1 MSGSAVSA
9 SDMEAAAP
17 PVVKERR
24 QLGARAC
31 DRCRRR
37 KCKVTWSK
45 PSPLTPRILQ
55 CDLPPSGSCAQ
66 CLAARTSCTFNL
78 PTARRGPKAKKKP
91 VADGDTPSFSDI
103 PPLRFD
109 DPSSSSSL
117 NFGTSTTQEAWSA
130 TTAVST
136 SKDLLPRN
144 VAPSPSRPSIDGPK
158 LSVLQRWEVL
168 VDEITARGV
177 SFDTILNQCID
188 LFFEYLYPLTPLVH
202 EPSLRDNLA
211 YFVPSGRAP
220 HLEKCADAAFT
231 LITAVCAE
239 AAFLLPKDIFPNGET
254 VADAFLQASRNCLA
268 GYLETD
274 LENPSASSI
283 TIRYFHSNCVHASG
297 KPKFSWHIF
306 GEATRLAQVMR
317 LHDEASYE
325 GLYPI
330 EAEMRRRVFW
340 IVYVGDKSAAILNN
354 RPITMHKYSF
364 ECGVTAAYPSG
375 IEDESQMPVSP
386 SSVRS
391 SEPACTKRQRLI
403 LGFNANI
410 RLWGAA
416 ADLLLA
422 LRVLE
427 DQSKGGLVNALSPQQ
442 REIVDPLYISFIT
455 SLDELPTFL
464 KSHSFAPPA
473 ESDAFQSKQSLI
485 QCANLQVSM
494 HCLRMVVVQ
503 KFEHLSYLTA
513 GIEQTDLQKTEIV
526 RDALRV
532 VHEVPFWAL
541 QVNGEPYVEKLR
553 LIGASLMAIIHRNP
567 NSPIAARARGDFD
580 VLLDVLTRLDSKA
593 SDALRSNSSWI
604 L

>member
-1 MSGSAVSA
+1 MSRSSDKLHFRSSDSTEGSKS
-9 SDMEAAAP
+9 
-17 PVVKERR
+17 KEET
-24 QLGARAC
+24 Q
-31 DRCRRR
+31 CRRLYSE
-37 KCKVTWSK
+37 VF
-45 PSPLTPRILQ
+45 
-55 CDLPPSGSCAQ
+55 GH
-66 CLAARTSCTFNL
+66 
-78 PTARRGPKAKKKP
+78 
-91 VADGDTPSFSDI
+91 
-103 PPLRFD
+103 
-109 DPSSSSSL
+109 SSS
-117 NFGTSTTQEAWSA
+117 EI
-130 TTAVST
+130 
-136 SKDLLPRN
+136 R
-144 VAPSPSRPSIDGPK
+144 RPIPFKQSQFRHFNDTGALERHKRHGSK
-158 LSVLQRWEVL
+158 LSVLQRWEKL
-168 VDEITARGV
+168 VDEITARGLN
-177 SFDTILNQCID
+177 FDAILNQGID

-202 EPSLRDNLA
+202 EPSLRDSLA
-211 YFVPSGRAP
+211 YFVPSDRAP
-220 HLEKCADAAFT
+220 RLEKCADATFT

-268 GYLETD
+268 EYLETD
-274 LENPSASSI
+274 LENPNASSI

-317 LHDEASYE
+317 LHEESSYE

-340 IVYVGDKSAAILNN
+340 IVYMGDKSAAILNN

-364 ECGVTAAYPSG
+364 ECGVTASYPSG
-375 IEDESQMPVSP
+375 IEEESQMPVSP
-386 SSVRS
+386 TSVRS
-391 SEPACTKRQRLI
+391 SEPASTKRQKLI

-427 DQSKGGLVNALSPQQ
+427 DQSKGGLVNTLSLPQ

-455 SLDELPTFL
+455 SLDELPSFL
-464 KSHSFAPPA
+464 KSHPFAPTA
-473 ESDAFQSKQSLI
+473 ESEVFQSNQFLI

-532 VHEVPFWAL
+532 IHEVPFWAL
-541 QVNGEPYVEKLR
+541 QVNGEPYKSFV
-553 LIGASLMAIIHRNP
+553 
-567 NSPIAARARGDFD
+567 
-580 VLLDVLTRLDSKA
+580 
-593 SDALRSNSSWI
+593 
-604 L
+604 

>member
-1 MSGSAVSA
+1 MAESVASA
-9 SDMEAAAP
+9 SDV
-17 PVVKERR
+17 VVKERR

-37 KCKVTWSK
+37 KCKCH
-45 PSPLTPRILQ
+45 LL
-55 CDLPPSGSCAQ
+55 LSGNCAQ
-66 CLAARTSCTFNL
+66 CLAARAACTFDL
-78 PTARRGPKAKKKP
+78 PTARRGPKAKKKAT
-91 VADGDTPSFSDI
+91 ADGNTPSFSDI

-109 DPSSSSSL
+109 QHSPTGRLS
-117 NFGTSTTQEAWSA
+117 FGTSTTSQQPWSA
-130 TTAVST
+130 SSATAL
-136 SKDLLPRN
+136 DANLLPRSIT
-144 VAPSPSRPSIDGPK
+144 SPPDSPEVP
-158 LSVLQRWEVL
+158 VLARWTRL
-168 VDEITARGV
+168 VDQVTARGLHFEAV
-177 SFDTILNQCID
+177 VNQCID

-211 YFVPSGRAP
+211 YFVPSDRAP
-220 HLEKCADAAFT
+220 HLETCAEAAFT

-239 AAFLLPKDIFPNGET
+239 AAFLLPADIFPSGDA
-254 VADAFLQASRNCLA
+254 VASVFLHASRGCLA
-268 GYLETD
+268 DYMEAD
-274 LENPSASSI
+274 LESPSASSI
-283 TIRYFHSNCVHASG
+283 TIRYFHSNCVHAAG

-317 LHDEASYE
+317 LHDETSYE
-325 GLYPI
+325 GLYPV

-340 IVYVGDKSAAILNN
+340 IVYMGDKSAAILNN

-364 ECGVTAAYPSG
+364 ECGVTATYPTG
-375 IEDESQMPVSP
+375 IEEESQTPVSP
-386 SSVRS
+386 NSVHS
-391 SEPACTKRQRLI
+391 SEPASTKRQKLI

-410 RLWGAA
+410 RLWSAA
-416 ADLLLA
+416 SDLLLA
-422 LRVLE
+422 LRVIQ
-427 DQSKGGLVNALSPQQ
+427 DQAKTSQDGGLANTLSPPQ
-442 REIVDPLYISFIT
+442 REIIDPLYIAFIT
-455 SLDELPTFL
+455 SLDDLPSFL
-464 KSHSFAPPA
+464 KSHSFAPPTSKS
-473 ESDAFQSKQSLI
+473 ETSQSNQFTI

-513 GIEQTDLQKTEIV
+513 GMEQTDLQKTDIV

-532 VHEVPFWAL
+532 IHEVPFWAL
-541 QVNGEPYVEKLR
+541 QLNGEPYVEKLR

-593 SDALRSNSSWI
+593 SDALRNHSSWI

>member
-1 MSGSAVSA
+1 M
-9 SDMEAAAP
+9 
-17 PVVKERR
+17 
-24 QLGARAC
+24 
-31 DRCRRR
+31 
-37 KCKVTWSK
+37 
-45 PSPLTPRILQ
+45 
-55 CDLPPSGSCAQ
+55 
-66 CLAARTSCTFNL
+66 
-78 PTARRGPKAKKKP
+78 
-91 VADGDTPSFSDI
+91 
-103 PPLRFD
+103 
-109 DPSSSSSL
+109 
-117 NFGTSTTQEAWSA
+117 
-130 TTAVST
+130 
-136 SKDLLPRN
+136 
-144 VAPSPSRPSIDGPK
+144 
-158 LSVLQRWEVL
+158 
-168 VDEITARGV
+168 VDEITARGLN
-177 SFDTILNQCID
+177 FDAILNQCID

-211 YFVPSGRAP
+211 YFVPSDRAP

-231 LITAVCAE
+231 LVTAVCAE

-254 VADAFLQASRNCLA
+254 VADVFLQASRSCLA
-268 GYLETD
+268 GYLEAD
-274 LENPSASSI
+274 LENPGASSI

-325 GLYPI
+325 GLYPV

-340 IVYVGDKSAAILNN
+340 IVYMGDKSAAILNN

-364 ECGVTAAYPSG
+364 ECGVTAAYPAG
-375 IEDESQMPVSP
+375 IEEEAQVPISPNSVS
-386 SSVRS
+386 S
-391 SEPACTKRQRLI
+391 SEPASTKRQKLI

-427 DQSKGGLVNALSPQQ
+427 DQSKLSREGGLGTSLSPPQ
-442 REIVDPLYISFIT
+442 REIIDPLYIAFIT
-455 SLDELPTFL
+455 SLDDLPSFL
-464 KSHSFAPPA
+464 KSHTFAPPPGSEA
-473 ESDAFQSKQSLI
+473 SQSNQFLI

-541 QVNGEPYVEKLR
+541 QVNGEPYV
-553 LIGASLMAIIHRNP
+553 SLAQKHCFLLTFANRIIR
-567 NSPIAARARGDFD
+567 
-580 VLLDVLTRLDSKA
+580 
-593 SDALRSNSSWI
+593 
-604 L
+604 

>member
-1 MSGSAVSA
+1 MAGSVASA
-9 SDMEAAAP
+9 SDVEAT

-37 KCKVTWSK
+37 KCK
-45 PSPLTPRILQ
+45 
-55 CDLPPSGSCAQ
+55 CNLPPSGSCTQ
-66 CLAARTSCTFNL
+66 CLAARTSCTFDL
-78 PTARRGPKAKKKP
+78 PTARRGPKAKKK
-91 VADGDTPSFSDI
+91 ATSDGNTPRFTEI

-109 DPSSSSSL
+109 EPSSSNSL
-117 NFGTSTTQEAWSA
+117 NFGSSTTGAHWKPTTTTGIDGSLLPH
-130 TTAVST
+130 TTAHGSILPNSDG
-136 SKDLLPRN
+136 SK
-144 VAPSPSRPSIDGPK
+144 PSA
-158 LSVLQRWEVL
+158 LQRWANL
-168 VDEITARGV
+168 GDEIRARGLD
-177 SFDTILNQCID
+177 FDAALNQCID
-188 LFFEYLYPLTPLVH
+188 LFFEYLYPLTPLIH
-202 EPSLRDNLA
+202 EPSFRDNLA
-211 YFVPSGRAP
+211 YFVPPSRAP
-220 HLEKCADAAFT
+220 QLEKYADAAFT

-239 AAFLLPKDIFPNGET
+239 AAFLLPKDIFPNGEI
-254 VADAFLQASRNCLA
+254 VADSFLQASRSCLA
-268 GYLETD
+268 EYLEAD
-274 LENPSASSI
+274 LENPNASSI

-317 LHDEASYE
+317 LHDESSYD
-325 GLYPI
+325 GLYPV

-340 IVYVGDKSAAILNN
+340 IVYMGDKSAAILNN

-364 ECGVTAAYPSG
+364 ECGVTAAYPAG
-375 IEDESQMPVSP
+375 IEEESQTPISP
-386 SSVRS
+386 NSVRS
-391 SEPACTKRQRLI
+391 SEPACTKRQKLI

-422 LRVLE
+422 LRVME
-427 DQSKGGLVNALSPQQ
+427 DQARAASDGGVLNSLTTQQ
-442 REIVDPLYISFIT
+442 RQIIDPLYIAFIT
-455 SLDELPTFL
+455 SLDDLPSFL
-464 KSHSFAPPA
+464 KSQSFTPTIAS
-473 ESDAFQSKQSLI
+473 ENVQSNQFLI

-494 HCLRMVVVQ
+494 HCLRMVVIQ

-513 GIEQTDLQKTEIV
+513 GIEQTDLQKTDIV

-580 VLLDVLTRLDSKA
+580 VLLDILTRLDSKA
-593 SDALRSNSSWI
+593 SDALRNNSSWI

>member
-1 MSGSAVSA
+1 MAGSLASA
-9 SDMEAAAP
+9 SDGEIAP
-17 PVVKERR
+17 PIVKERR

-37 KCKVTWSK
+37 KCK
-45 PSPLTPRILQ
+45 
-55 CDLPPSGSCAQ
+55 CDLPPAGSCSQ

-78 PTARRGPKAKKKP
+78 PTARRGPKAKKK
-91 VADGDTPSFSDI
+91 AASDNNTPSFSDI

-109 DPSSSSSL
+109 HPPSSGL
-117 NFGTSTTQEAWSA
+117 NFGTSTTQETWTSA
-130 TTAVST
+130 STDTLLAPNITT
-136 SKDLLPRN
+136 
-144 VAPSPSRPSIDGPK
+144 SPSHPNADSLDVPVLRRWRGLKDG
-158 LSVLQRWEVL
+158 
-168 VDEITARGV
+168 ITARGLN
-177 SFDTILNQCID
+177 FDAVLNQCID
-188 LFFEYLYPLTPLVH
+188 LFFEYLYPLTPLIH

-211 YFVPSGRAP
+211 YFVPPGRTP
-220 HLEKCADAAFT
+220 HLEKCPEAAFT

-239 AAFLLPKDIFPNGET
+239 AAFLLPKDIFPSGET
-254 VADAFLQASRNCLA
+254 VADVFLQASRGCLA
-268 GYLETD
+268 GYLEAD

-325 GLYPI
+325 GLYSV

-340 IVYVGDKSAAILNN
+340 IVYMGDKSAAILNN

-364 ECGVTAAYPSG
+364 ERGVTVGYPTG
-375 IEDESQMPVSP
+375 IEEESQMPISP
-386 SSVRS
+386 NSVHS
-391 SEPACTKRQRLI
+391 SEPASTKRQKLI
-403 LGFNANI
+403 IGFNANV

-422 LRVLE
+422 LRVVE
-427 DQSKGGLVNALSPQQ
+427 DQSKGPAMDALSPQQ
-442 REIVDPLYISFIT
+442 REIIDPLYISFIT
-455 SLDELPTFL
+455 SLDDLPSFL
-464 KSHSFAPPA
+464 KSQSFAPTAKSETP
-473 ESDAFQSKQSLI
+473 QSNQFVI

-513 GIEQTDLQKTEIV
+513 GIEQTDLQKTDIV

-532 VHEVPFWAL
+532 IHEVPFWAL
-541 QVNGEPYVEKLR
+541 QLNGEPYVEKLR

-567 NSPIAARARGDFD
+567 NSPIASRARGDFD

>member
-1 MSGSAVSA
+1 M
-9 SDMEAAAP
+9 
-17 PVVKERR
+17 
-24 QLGARAC
+24 Q
-31 DRCRRR
+31 
-37 KCKVTWSK
+37 
-45 PSPLTPRILQ
+45 
-55 CDLPPSGSCAQ
+55 
-66 CLAARTSCTFNL
+66 ARTSCTFDL
-78 PTARRGPKAKKKP
+78 PTARRGPKAKKK
-91 VADGDTPSFSDI
+91 ATSDSNTPRFSEI

-109 DPSSSSSL
+109 GPSTSNSL
-117 NFGTSTTQEAWSA
+117 DLGSSTTQEHWKS
-130 TTAVST
+130 TTGIAIDS
-136 SKDLLPRN
+136 SLLPHT
-144 VAPSPSRPSIDGPK
+144 VAQSSIQPSPEGLKPSA
-158 LSVLQRWEVL
+158 LQRWEQL
-168 VDEITARGV
+168 
-177 SFDTILNQCID
+177 D

-202 EPSLRDNLA
+202 EPSFRDNLA
-211 YFVPSGRAP
+211 YFVPSNRAP

-239 AAFLLPKDIFPNGET
+239 AAFLLPKDIFPSGET
-254 VADAFLQASRNCLA
+254 VADSFLRASRSCLA
-268 GYLETD
+268 EYLETD
-274 LENPSASSI
+274 LENPNASSI

-317 LHDEASYE
+317 LHDELSYD

-340 IVYVGDKSAAILNN
+340 IVYMGDKSAAILNN

-364 ECGVTAAYPSG
+364 ERGVTAAYPSG
-375 IEDESQMPVSP
+375 IEEESHTPISP
-386 SSVRS
+386 NSVRS
-391 SEPACTKRQRLI
+391 SEPASPKRQKLI

-422 LRVLE
+422 LRVME
-427 DQSKGGLVNALSPQQ
+427 DQCRAAGDGGVLTSLSAQQ
-442 REIVDPLYISFIT
+442 RQIIDPLYISFIT
-455 SLDELPTFL
+455 SLDDLPSFL
-464 KSHSFAPPA
+464 KSRSISSAPDSETV
-473 ESDAFQSKQSLI
+473 ESNQFLI

-513 GIEQTDLQKTEIV
+513 GIEQTDLQKTDIV

-532 VHEVPFWAL
+532 MHEVPFWAL

-567 NSPIAARARGDFD
+567 TSPIAARARGDFD

-593 SDALRSNSSWI
+593 SDALRNHSSWI